1 MNTQANSY
9 MVFIDG
15 EQKGPF
21 SVADIHTMIRDGSLN
36 SSDLVWTEGLED
48 WVPISSIPDLV
59 TSEPAS
65 ANPKEEAKSKV
76 PQPNATF
83 AEKVQ
88 TSAKLAA
95 AQARLEKLNRID
107 LSAAL
112 TKLGESAYEANFD
125 QAGLN
130 ERYEAINELRRNVES
145 LRAAPDIDE
154 SASMAEKTM
163 HQAKKGK
170 RALEVE
176 GLLRKQKSAF
186 REIGEVVASLEDVP
200 NDLQQP
206 LAAVHKKRKEIAAVT
221 NEIESLRSK
230 VSGIFAKPGRVLAVV
245 GIVVL
250 GFLTWNFVMPRYEN
264 WKASQEVR
272 KQQKIAEAEIAKYEA
287 ESKRM
292 EMESLERRKQM
303 EVEQRIATA
312 EREKERLAQKLK
324 REEEDAARSLAR
336 EQSEQERK
344 LEEERRKMGA
354 ATAQA
359 EREEKKAED
368 KRNARIAAAAAQ
380 EDRKALAAK
389 LLASVPLSP
398 KVVLS
403 GRLQQ
408 AGTSVEMRGENIE
421 KLRGLQQ
428 GGDWLGL
435 LSTLDGRPMDEYPD
449 ARSIESKVSTLQR
462 SDFKL
467 LLRTRFQER
476 RSSELYLI
484 KFPDRYSVV
493 DSSTYWERHPDGIG
507 YLHSWSPKDDP
518 IVIVTGSY
526 ETAGKFLNK
535 TKQAYRDKLR
545 ALGKKKDLGEL
556 TEDAFA
562 ASVATLRQRA
572 FHAISQ
578 WAAGQ

>member
-1 MNTQANSY
+1 MNTQPNSY
-9 MVFIDG
+9 MVLIDG

-36 SSDLVWTEGLED
+36 SSNLAWTEGLEE
-48 WVPISSIPDLV
+48 WTPISTIPDLG

-65 ANPKEEAKSKV
+65 AGPKDEAKPKV

-88 TSAKLAA
+88 TSAKLAG

-107 LSAAL
+107 LPAAL
-112 TKLGESAYEANFD
+112 TKLGESAYEARFD

-130 ERYEAINELRRNVES
+130 ERYEAINELRRNVEL

-154 SASMAEKTM
+154 SASMAEKVK

-176 GLLRKQKSAF
+176 GLLHKQKSAF
-186 REIGEVVASLEDVP
+186 REIGEVVASMEDVP
-200 NDLQQP
+200 NELQKP
-206 LAAVHKKRKEIAAVT
+206 LAVVQTKRKEIAVVAV
-221 NEIESLRSK
+221 EIESLRSK
-230 VSGIFAKPGRVLAVV
+230 VSGIFAKPGRVLAGV

-250 GFLTWNFVMPRYEN
+250 GFLGWNFMMPRYEN

-272 KQQKIAEAEIAKYEA
+272 KQQKIAEAETAKYEA

-292 EMESLERRKQM
+292 EMESRERRKQM
-303 EVEQRIATA
+303 EEEQRIATA

-324 REEEDAARSLAR
+324 REEEDAAQALAR
-336 EQSEQERK
+336 EQAEQERK
-344 LEEERRKMGA
+344 LEEERRMMEV

-359 EREEKKAED
+359 KKEEKKAQDE
-368 KRNARIAAAAAQ
+368 RNAKIAAAAAQ

-389 LLASVPLSP
+389 LLSSVPLSP
-398 KVVLS
+398 KIVLS

-421 KLRGLQQ
+421 KLRELQQ
-428 GGDWLGL
+428 SGDWLGL
-435 LSTLDGRPMDEYPD
+435 LSALDGRAMNEYPD
-449 ARSIESKVSTLQR
+449 ARSIESEVSTLQR
-462 SDFKL
+462 SYFKI
-467 LLRTRFQER
+467 LLRTRFQESQ
-476 RSSELYLI
+476 SSEIYLI

-493 DSSTYWERHPDGIG
+493 DSSTSWERHPDGIG
-507 YLHSWSPKDDP
+507 YLHTWSPADGP
-518 IVIVTGSY
+518 IIVTTGNY
-526 ETAGKFLNK
+526 ETAGRFLNK
-535 TKQAYRDKLR
+535 TEQAYREELR
-545 ALGKKKDLGEL
+545 ALDKKKDLGEL
-556 TEDAFA
+556 TEDAFV

-572 FHAISQ
+572 YQEISQ
-578 WAAGQ
+578 WVAGQ